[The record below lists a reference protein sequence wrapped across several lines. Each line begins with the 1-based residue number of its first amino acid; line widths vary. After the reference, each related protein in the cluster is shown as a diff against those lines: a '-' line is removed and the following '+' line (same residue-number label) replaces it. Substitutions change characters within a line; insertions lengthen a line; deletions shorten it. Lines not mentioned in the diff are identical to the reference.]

1 MPSSYP
7 RPIPL
12 VRSRW
17 PAFLTDGLL
26 SAAASAAA
34 LVWRGRRER
43 HSAAAP
49 LNAVSHI
56 VWSDAALARNDVSL
70 RHTAT
75 GAVLH
80 VASALL
86 WGGLYSWLRHRRWR
100 PNAGNAVVDAV
111 AVSALASLVDF
122 KVVPPRL
129 TPGFE
134 HRLSRQG
141 VAWVY
146 VALAAGLALGGLK
159 ELSDDR
165 RR

>member
-26 SAAASAAA
+26 SAASSAAA

-43 HSAAAP
+43 RSVAAP
-49 LNAVSHI
+49 LNAVNHN

-86 WGGLYSWLRHRRWR
+86 WGGLYAWLRHRRWR
-100 PNAGNAVVDAV
+100 PTAGNAVVDAV
-111 AVSALASLVDF
+111 AVSAVASLVDF
-122 KVVPPRL
+122 KVVTARL

-141 VAWVY
+141 LAWFY
-146 VALAAGLALGGLK
+146 IALAAGLALGGLK
-159 ELSDDR
+159 ELRD
-165 RR
+165 